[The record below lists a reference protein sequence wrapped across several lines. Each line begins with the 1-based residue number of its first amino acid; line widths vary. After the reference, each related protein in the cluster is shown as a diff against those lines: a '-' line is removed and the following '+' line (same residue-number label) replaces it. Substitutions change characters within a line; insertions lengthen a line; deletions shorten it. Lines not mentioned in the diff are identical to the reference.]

1 MTNFDAGL
9 SGTLLQHIT
18 FCLFVSGPATDDK
31 HCFDC
36 LLVVSTIDLL
46 GPGRTEENIKK
57 HLTMSKN
64 RESESGFRAYTI
76 KAERNESATKQD
88 YIRYEIRVQ

>member
-1 MTNFDAGL
+1 MINIA
-9 SGTLLQHIT
+9 

-46 GPGRTEENIKK
+46 GPGRTEENIKN

-64 RESESGFRAYTI
+64 RESESGFEAYTI
-76 KAERNESATKQD
+76 KAKRNETK
-88 YIRYEIRVQ
+88 VQQSKIT